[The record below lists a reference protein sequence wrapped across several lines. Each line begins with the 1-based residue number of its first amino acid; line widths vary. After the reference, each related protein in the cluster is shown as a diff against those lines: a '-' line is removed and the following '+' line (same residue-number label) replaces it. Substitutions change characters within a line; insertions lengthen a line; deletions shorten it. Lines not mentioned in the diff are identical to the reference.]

1 MPAST
6 EELLKAK
13 ETTAALLEQLGLV
26 AYLFEV
32 EPREEHWEVRVDC
45 ALDQGWQTSVLL
57 VDKVLLLSSLH
68 DPGARERLLQEWGR
82 HLASCKRRSG

>member
-13 ETTAALLEQLGLV
+13 ETAAALLEQLGLV

>member
-13 ETTAALLEQLGLV
+13 EMVATLLEQLDLA

-32 EPREEHWEVRVDC
+32 EPREGHWEVRVDC

-57 VDKVLLLSSLH
+57 VDKALLLSSPH
-68 DPGARERLLQEWGR
+68 DPGARERLLQEWGT
-82 HLASCKRRSG
+82 HLMSCKRRP

>member
-1 MPAST
+1 MSAST

-13 ETTAALLEQLGLV
+13 ETAAALLEQLGLV

-45 ALDQGWQTSVLL
+45 ALDQGWQTSVLF
-57 VDKVLLLSSLH
+57 VDKALLLSSPH

>member
-13 ETTAALLEQLGLV
+13 ETASALLEQLHLA

-32 EPREEHWEVRVDC
+32 EPRQGHWEVRIDC

-57 VDKVLLLSSLH
+57 VDKALLLASAH
-68 DPGARERLLQEWGR
+68 DPGARV
-82 HLASCKRRSG
+82 ASCKRRPG